1 MDVGIDTHEFRPWH
15 YDEIAGGMKK
25 KSEAQK
31 EGADI
36 IVRRSLR

>member
-15 YDEIAGGMKK
+15 YDEIGDLMRK

-31 EGADI
+31 PG
-36 IVRRSLR
+36 RT